1 MGENWCVPRDWEGE
15 TAFVVASGPSR
26 LSQGIER
33 LEGRRVIAVNSSGF
47 DVPFADYLFSG
58 DGRWLNRH
66 RDVLIR
72 DWAGRVVTY
81 SRAADWPGIKRL
93 GKLDPPSVG
102 RRSAVAAATGI
113 STDPRSVVCRW
124 TSLQGA
130 MNVASLYGAARIVLL
145 GADGG
150 PGPIPQSLRG
160 LAWVRKLDAK
170 KGPGADRATHAHA
183 PHPWPQKPD
192 CWDKQLV
199 DLKTAVAP
207 LAALGIEVLNAS
219 PGSRLKLWP
228 VTTLDAVLEMETMA

>member
-1 MGENWCVPRDWEGE
+1 MDQNWTVPRDWEGE

-33 LEGRRVIAVNSSGF
+33 LEGRRVIAINSSGF

-58 DGRWLNRH
+58 DGRWLNLH
-66 RDVLIR
+66 RDRLIR

-93 GKLDPPSVG
+93 VKLDPPSVG
-102 RRSAVAAATGI
+102 RRGAGACPTGI
-113 STDPRSVVCRW
+113 STDPRSVVCRR

-130 MNVASLYGAARIVLL
+130 INVAVLLGARRVVLL

-150 PGPIPQSLRG
+150 RGPPTAQHP
-160 LAWVRKLDAK
+160 
-170 KGPGADRATHAHA
+170 KGATHAHA
-183 PHPWPQKPD
+183 PHPWPQKRG
-192 CWDKQLV
+192 CWDEQLK
-199 DLKTAVAP
+199 DLETAVAP

-228 VTTLDAVLEMETMA
+228 VTKLDEVLEMEARE

>member
-1 MGENWCVPRDWEGE
+1 MGENWCVPRNWEGE
-15 TAFVVASGPSR
+15 TAFVIASGPSR
-26 LSQGIER
+26 LTQGIER

-47 DVPFADYLFSG
+47 DATFADYLFSG
-58 DGRWLNRH
+58 DGRWLNLH

-81 SRAADWPGIKRL
+81 SRAANWPGLKRL
-93 GKLDPPSVG
+93 VKLDPPSVG

-113 STDPRSVVCRW
+113 STDPRSVVCRF

-130 MNVASLYGAARIVLL
+130 INLAVLLGARRVVLL

-150 PGPIPQSLRG
+150 PGPDG
-160 LAWVRKLDAK
+160 
-170 KGPGADRATHAHA
+170 ATHAHT
-183 PHPWPQKPD
+183 PHPWPPKPG
-192 CWDKQLV
+192 CWDEQLV

-207 LAALGIEVLNAS
+207 LKKLGIEVLNAS

-228 VTTLDAVLEMETMA
+228 ITTLDAVLAGS